1 MKKLEAMMLSGEL
14 AGGQTTTEYVI
25 VVAIVL
31 GLTVALLLFRNQLAN
46 AIKDCSNSVT
56 NLFKNLSANY

>member
-31 GLTVALLLFRNQLAN
+31 GLTVALVLFRDQLRD
-46 AIKDCSNSVT
+46 AIKDCSNSVKKLFT
-56 NLFKNLSANY
+56 NLSTAA